1 MEILSDV
8 LSEESNPE
16 PQIKEAVTVLTQI
29 TGPWLQGTYK
39 QLKHL
44 DKYLEANIKSVTGN
58 YLNL

>member
-39 QLKHL
+39 LKQL
-44 DKYLEANIKSVTGN
+44 DKYLETNLKSVTGN
-58 YLNL
+58 